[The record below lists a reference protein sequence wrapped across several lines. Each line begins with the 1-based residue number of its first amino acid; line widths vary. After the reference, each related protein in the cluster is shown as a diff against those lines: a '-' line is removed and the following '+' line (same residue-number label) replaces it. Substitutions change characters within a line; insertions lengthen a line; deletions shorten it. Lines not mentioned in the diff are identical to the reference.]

1 MASSKSIFIQKD
13 KNPKN
18 KEEAEENFK
27 LIAEA
32 YEVLSDENKR
42 SIYDKYGKEGLQRK
56 SF

>member
-1 MASSKSIFIQKD
+1 MASSKSTFILKD

>member
-1 MASSKSIFIQKD
+1 MASSKSFFILKD

-18 KEEAEENFK
+18 NEEAEENFK
-27 LIAEA
+27 RIAEA

>member
-1 MASSKSIFIQKD
+1 MASSKFIFILKD

-27 LIAEA
+27 RIAEA